1 MAIFSRAGA
10 NFFFIPLSDPIVDR
24 IEAENI
30 NQLLMKNKIPLK
42 SRSFV
47 T

>member
-24 IEAENI
+24 IEAGKNM
-30 NQLLMKNKIPLK
+30 NQLLYEK
-42 SRSFV
+42 
-47 T
+47 